1 MKFQHGLRLE
11 DCIGPPSKN
20 DIFNAMMLEHY
31 LDSPFLRV
39 SGEVL
44 KVLGKAGYEVVN
56 PKAEWSITVSGKAY
70 STNDTPKIKKREITQ
85 PLQQYIDYARGNFP
99 DLHLC
104 EAEIVALRLW
114 TGPMYKRY
122 TFLLRSH
129 CGNLCLPCHV
139 PVLYVTTVHAFNS
152 GIVKLSRRQA
162 TRRSNV
168 VYRGLASASAPRTGI
183 DGVEPSP
190 LAFSTDRAVAEGYA
204 RGSGGL
210 LLEFDLDATK
220 EGRSGELAAGADIC
234 WLSQFPHER
243 EVLFPALS
251 LLQSVGEPLRLKSGG
266 WVWSV
271 RVVAC
276 VESRTLEEMGVAT
289 DDEVQCVS
297 VKWPNTPD
305 HINMILKKRFLLLAL
320 HYQSISLS
328 LTNEMAF
335 FTLHNDTLYLSPPF
349 FLLFCTRAIETQFN
363 LMILF
368 INYCSARYNSVVFSV
383 LLLCLHSNLHTRTL
397 RPRFVSPPHIGL
409 MLCLSIFLSLFRTKK
424 RYSSPSSTRLCK
436 HRTRPSPSCFSSSIL
451 TPLRISRCSTA

>member
-1 MKFQHGLRLE
+1 M
-11 DCIGPPSKN
+11 
-20 DIFNAMMLEHY
+20 
-31 LDSPFLRV
+31 
-39 SGEVL
+39 
-44 KVLGKAGYEVVN
+44 
-56 PKAEWSITVSGKAY
+56 
-70 STNDTPKIKKREITQ
+70 
-85 PLQQYIDYARGNFP
+85 
-99 DLHLC
+99 
-104 EAEIVALRLW
+104 
-114 TGPMYKRY
+114 
-122 TFLLRSH
+122 
-129 CGNLCLPCHV
+129 
-139 PVLYVTTVHAFNS
+139 
-152 GIVKLSRRQA
+152 
-162 TRRSNV
+162 
-168 VYRGLASASAPRTGI
+168 
-183 DGVEPSP
+183 
-190 LAFSTDRAVAEGYA
+190 
-204 RGSGGL
+204 
-210 LLEFDLDATK
+210 
-220 EGRSGELAAGADIC
+220 
-234 WLSQFPHER
+234 
-243 EVLFPALS
+243 
-251 LLQSVGEPLRLKSGG
+251 
-266 WVWSV
+266 
-271 RVVAC
+271 
-276 VESRTLEEMGVAT
+276 
-289 DDEVQCVS
+289 S